1 MQKSNTKRDTKKGQG
16 GKSNM
21 SMVLVMSNLMTKRTA
36 GKKRGGKS
44 QKPPSEADRGHNLGA
59 RNYH

>member
-1 MQKSNTKRDTKKGQG
+1 MYPQPYQMQKSNTKRDAKKGQG

-36 GKKRGGKS
+36 GKKRTGKS
-44 QKPPSEADRGHNLGA
+44 
-59 RNYH
+59 